1 LHYSSKRTD
10 RIHSVQAVNGLYVV
24 EWIHGRVR
32 ANSSRANSWH
42 AGGLARL
49 HPPTSAESIVIHAR
63 VVERLNEDLLFQHFA
78 DPGGYLANELLCIKR
93 RECDKIHKMINPQSP
108 VRLKRT
114 QILRIAAQNGVERLR
129 VFGSV
134 ARGTDDEQ
142 SDIDFLVEL
151 APDRSLLDLG
161 NFLYEVRSLLGK
173 EVDVVTEKG
182 LGRRIRERVL
192 AEAVDL

>member
-1 LHYSSKRTD
+1 
-10 RIHSVQAVNGLYVV
+10 
-24 EWIHGRVR
+24 
-32 ANSSRANSWH
+32 
-42 AGGLARL
+42 
-49 HPPTSAESIVIHAR
+49 
-63 VVERLNEDLLFQHFA
+63 
-78 DPGGYLANELLCIKR
+78 
-93 RECDKIHKMINPQSP
+93 MINPQAP
-108 VRLKRT
+108 VPLKRA
-114 QILRIAAQNGVERLR
+114 QILRIAAQNGVARLR

-182 LGRRIRERVL
+182 LQRRIRDRVL

>member
-1 LHYSSKRTD
+1 
-10 RIHSVQAVNGLYVV
+10 
-24 EWIHGRVR
+24 
-32 ANSSRANSWH
+32 
-42 AGGLARL
+42 
-49 HPPTSAESIVIHAR
+49 
-63 VVERLNEDLLFQHFA
+63 
-78 DPGGYLANELLCIKR
+78 
-93 RECDKIHKMINPQSP
+93 MINPQSP

-114 QILRIAAQNGVERLR
+114 QILRIAARNGVKRLR

-173 EVDVVTEKG
+173 EVDVVTEKA
-182 LGRRIRERVL
+182 LQRRIRERVL

>member
-1 LHYSSKRTD
+1 VL
-10 RIHSVQAVNGLYVV
+10 
-24 EWIHGRVR
+24 
-32 ANSSRANSWH
+32 
-42 AGGLARL
+42 
-49 HPPTSAESIVIHAR
+49 
-63 VVERLNEDLLFQHFA
+63 
-78 DPGGYLANELLCIKR
+78 
-93 RECDKIHKMINPQSP
+93 NPQSP
-108 VRLKRT
+108 VRLNRI
-114 QILRIAAQNGVERLR
+114 QILRIAAQNGVKRLR

-134 ARGTDDEQ
+134 ARGTEDEQ

-182 LGRRIRERVL
+182 LQRRIRERVL